1 LAEFEQFVRKSS
13 LAGFCHFGLT
23 REFLRAPEQF
33 LSGRDGECRL
43 KSALVPIGLRIAN
56 SSPQLGRLQ
65 QETQFFRGEA
75 QMVQK
80 GNYSRNEEQVGAEAS
95 MIIGPTEVADV
106 MTGKVVTLSP
116 HHSFSEAAN
125 LMNDRYF
132 RHCVVIDSRGCVV
145 GVISDRDILRALAR
159 NPNARSKS
167 LEQVMTRNPVTV
179 RRNTPIAEAVGK
191 IISKR
196 INCLPVVESDGTVC
210 GIVTST
216 DLLKSYQQLLEMM
229 HKAR

>member
-1 LAEFEQFVRKSS
+1 
-13 LAGFCHFGLT
+13 
-23 REFLRAPEQF
+23 
-33 LSGRDGECRL
+33 
-43 KSALVPIGLRIAN
+43 
-56 SSPQLGRLQ
+56 
-65 QETQFFRGEA
+65 
-75 QMVQK
+75 MVQ
-80 GNYSRNEEQVGAEAS
+80 GNNRSAGDEQMTLLEAS
-95 MIIGPTEVADV
+95 TIIGPTEVADI

-132 RHCVVIDSRGCVV
+132 RHCVVVDAHGQIV

-167 LEQVMTRNPVTV
+167 LEQVMTHNPVTV
-179 RRNTPIAEAVGK
+179 RRNTPIADAVSK
-191 IISKR
+191 IVSKR
-196 INCLPVVESDGTVC
+196 INCLPVVEEDGSVC

-216 DLLKSYQQLLEMM
+216 DLLKSYQHLLEMM